1 MSGVVIKLGSLLI
14 RTFSKPVANYI
25 KGQAREHPRF
35 RRICISAAQRVHRL
49 DMRLRLGLLQDTASI
64 DKQIARDAAEAQA
77 KRQKSAEV
85 PTVKTEARAKADEAA
100 VAKEKDKAAEKA
112 KSASKPRIRPL
123 SEAKAIDA
131 GANFA
136 SETFLLSVG
145 IGLIIFERWWSSR
158 KETTRR
164 EDVSDRIAEL
174 EESEKSARRAL
185 VELEKELLR
194 MRAKEGK
201 EKSPKRILPKEV
213 WELEEK
219 EEEERQPKASG
230 ILSYLRRPLSFR
242 SKTAVEQVNSE
253 PLQSQEKMPKRNE
266 THVEKPTATIINV
279 WPFATSAES
288 YRSIRQR
295 QSTLKTHD
303 IAIPVQT
310 TSFNTDAQQRQLAN
324 GQQHLFLLLTAA
336 SLTDTERPT
345 TISRIER
352 FASIT
357 TRPKPAIAFL
367 LAINPTQSSS
377 MNGYH
382 TYLTLQTILH
392 QLSVTLDLLPV
403 ASSTQLLPLLNTYI
417 GSPTPISQTTVL
429 PSSRTLLQQVT
440 ATAPTQDGQG
450 TQVLEDF
457 LGVEDAKNIESFWAE
472 EWICD

>member
-14 RTFSKPVANYI
+14 RTLSKPVANYI

-49 DMRLRLGLLQDTASI
+49 DMRLRLGLLQDTAAI

-77 KRQKSAEV
+77 KRQKSEV
-85 PTVKTEARAKADEAA
+85 PTVKTEAQTKADEAI

-112 KSASKPRIRPL
+112 KPASKPRIRPL

-158 KETTRR
+158 KENTRR

-242 SKTAVEQVNSE
+242 KC
-253 PLQSQEKMPKRNE
+253 
-266 THVEKPTATIINV
+266 
-279 WPFATSAES
+279 
-288 YRSIRQR
+288 
-295 QSTLKTHD
+295 TLKTHD

-310 TSFNTDAQQRQLAN
+310 TGFDTDSQQRQLAK
-324 GQQHLFLLLTAA
+324 GHQRLFLLLTAA
-336 SLTDTERPT
+336 SLMETERST

-357 TRPKPAIAFL
+357 THPKPAIAFL
-367 LAINPTQSSS
+367 LATSPTQSSS
-377 MNGYH
+377 MSGYH
-382 TYLTLQTILH
+382 TFLTLQT
-392 QLSVTLDLLPV
+392 
-403 ASSTQLLPLLNTYI
+403 
-417 GSPTPISQTTVL
+417 
-429 PSSRTLLQQVT
+429 R
-440 ATAPTQDGQG
+440 
-450 TQVLEDF
+450 
-457 LGVEDAKNIESFWAE
+457 
-472 EWICD
+472 

>member
-14 RTFSKPVANYI
+14 RTLSKPVANYI

-49 DMRLRLGLLQDTASI
+49 DMRLRLGLLQDTAAI

-77 KRQKSAEV
+77 KRQKSEV
-85 PTVKTEARAKADEAA
+85 PTVKTEAQTKADEAI

-112 KSASKPRIRPL
+112 KPASKPRIRPL

-158 KETTRR
+158 KENTRR

-242 SKTAVEQVNSE
+242 SRTAVEQVKSE
-253 PLQSQEKMPKRNE
+253 PLPSQEQMPTGSE
-266 THVEKPTATIINV
+266 THTEKPTATTINV

-288 YRSIRQR
+288 YR
-295 QSTLKTHD
+295 
-303 IAIPVQT
+303 
-310 TSFNTDAQQRQLAN
+310 
-324 GQQHLFLLLTAA
+324 
-336 SLTDTERPT
+336 
-345 TISRIER
+345 
-352 FASIT
+352 
-357 TRPKPAIAFL
+357 
-367 LAINPTQSSS
+367 
-377 MNGYH
+377 
-382 TYLTLQTILH
+382 
-392 QLSVTLDLLPV
+392 
-403 ASSTQLLPLLNTYI
+403 YI
-417 GSPTPISQTTVL
+417 
-429 PSSRTLLQQVT
+429 
-440 ATAPTQDGQG
+440 
-450 TQVLEDF
+450 
-457 LGVEDAKNIESFWAE
+457 
-472 EWICD
+472 